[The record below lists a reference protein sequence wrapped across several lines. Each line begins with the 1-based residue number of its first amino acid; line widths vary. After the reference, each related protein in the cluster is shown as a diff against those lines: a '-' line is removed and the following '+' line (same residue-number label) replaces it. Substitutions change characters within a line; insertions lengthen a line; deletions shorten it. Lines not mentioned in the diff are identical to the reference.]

1 MLKLVGAVLIIFAS
15 AGLGYLKSREL
26 MLHEKNLEEFL
37 QVILCLKGE
46 IRCGNSSLSDAL
58 RDTACRCRGRYEEF
72 LERVAAC
79 IEANT
84 EEKLSIIFQN
94 CTENYLT
101 DLKLDE
107 DERRKISLL
116 GEKLGY
122 LDREMQIR
130 QLELYETDFLY
141 LLQNLRKD
149 KEEKKKIISK
159 SWCYGWH
166 PACNIILVI
175 PEKGERME
183 VTIIFKIAAVGI
195 LVSILSQVLKHSGRD
210 EQAFMVSLAGLLIV
224 LFWIVPYIYE
234 LFQNIQKL
242 FVI

>member
-101 DLKLDE
+101 DLKQVEIE
-107 DERRKISLL
+107 DARMASDVTEMLMGTDVPPRRKFIYDNAKDA
-116 GEKLGY
+116 E
-122 LDREMQIR
+122 LDI
-130 QLELYETDFLY
+130 
-141 LLQNLRKD
+141 
-149 KEEKKKIISK
+149 
-159 SWCYGWH
+159 
-166 PACNIILVI
+166 
-175 PEKGERME
+175 
-183 VTIIFKIAAVGI
+183 
-195 LVSILSQVLKHSGRD
+195 
-210 EQAFMVSLAGLLIV
+210 
-224 LFWIVPYIYE
+224 
-234 LFQNIQKL
+234 
-242 FVI
+242 

>member
-149 KEEKKKIISK
+149 KEEKKKIYRSL
-159 SWCYGWH
+159 GVMGG
-166 PACNIILVI
+166 ILVI

>member
-141 LLQNLRKD
+141 LLQN
-149 KEEKKKIISK
+149 
-159 SWCYGWH
+159 
-166 PACNIILVI
+166 

>member
-149 KEEKKKIISK
+149 KEEKKKYISK

>member
-122 LDREMQIR
+122 LDREMHIR
-130 QLELYETDFLY
+130 QLELYDTDFLY

-149 KEEKKKIISK
+149 K
-159 SWCYGWH
+159 
-166 PACNIILVI
+166 
-175 PEKGERME
+175 
-183 VTIIFKIAAVGI
+183 
-195 LVSILSQVLKHSGRD
+195 
-210 EQAFMVSLAGLLIV
+210 
-224 LFWIVPYIYE
+224 
-234 LFQNIQKL
+234 
-242 FVI
+242 

>member
-141 LLQNLRKD
+141 LLQNLRK
-149 KEEKKKIISK
+149 EKNISK

>member
-1 MLKLVGAVLIIFAS
+1 MS
-15 AGLGYLKSREL
+15 
-26 MLHEKNLEEFL
+26 
-37 QVILCLKGE
+37 
-46 IRCGNSSLSDAL
+46 
-58 RDTACRCRGRYEEF
+58 GRYEEF

-107 DERRKISLL
+107 DRRKNKFARRRNLAIWTGKCRFGSWNYM
-116 GEKLGY
+116 K
-122 LDREMQIR
+122 QIFFIF
-130 QLELYETDFLY
+130 YKICGKIK
-141 LLQNLRKD
+141 RKR
-149 KEEKKKIISK
+149 KNISK

-195 LVSILSQVLKHSGRD
+195 LVSILSQVFETQWQG
-210 EQAFMVSLAGLLIV
+210 
-224 LFWIVPYIYE
+224 
-234 LFQNIQKL
+234 
-242 FVI
+242 

>member
-130 QLELYETDFLY
+130 QLELYETDFFIFCKICGKIKRKRKKYIEVLV
-141 LLQNLRKD
+141 LWVASCLQYYSGN
-149 KEEKKKIISK
+149 S
-159 SWCYGWH
+159 
-166 PACNIILVI
+166 
-175 PEKGERME
+175 GERRE
-183 VTIIFKIAAVGI
+183 NGSYDHI
-195 LVSILSQVLKHSGRD
+195 
-210 EQAFMVSLAGLLIV
+210 
-224 LFWIVPYIYE
+224 
-234 LFQNIQKL
+234 
-242 FVI
+242 